1 MYNSVMNKFG
11 FKSDNATS
19 KRVEK
24 FIDKISFSY
33 HINTFDF
40 PIMHGHSDY
49 WEFTLLTDG
58 KLINVLNGT
67 KNRISAGQIFFSTTD
82 DVHCLKKSG
91 NEKLRY
97 INIVAREQA
106 VKNLTAL
113 FEPNFFDT
121 LKKMNRTHNFP
132 PHLATQINE
141 IVHQVLLLPDDASEK
156 YNGLLCGAVMLV
168 MQFLY
173 RKSADYIDFDKQTE
187 WVNELNK
194 AMKAP
199 EFLSYNVADLCS
211 LLHYSRMQLS
221 RIFRDKFGT
230 TPHQF
235 LINHKL
241 RYAQN
246 LLMTTDMK
254 VIDIA
259 EFVGFTNL
267 SSFNTY
273 FKNAYGIT
281 PGRFRKNS

>member
-1 MYNSVMNKFG
+1 MYKFG
-11 FKSDNATS
+11 FENDNATS

-40 PIMHGHSDY
+40 PTIHGHADY

-58 KLINVLNGT
+58 KLVNVSSGT
-67 KNRISAGQIFFSTTD
+67 KNLVSAGQLFFSTTD

-97 INIVAREQA
+97 INVIAREQA
-106 VKNLTAL
+106 VRDIAVM
-113 FEPNFFDT
+113 FSPNFFDT
-121 LKKMNRTHNFP
+121 LRSMKRTHEFP
-132 PHLATQINE
+132 PELEKQINE
-141 IVHQVLLLPDDASEK
+141 IVHQALLLPDNASEK
-156 YNGLLCGAVMLV
+156 YNGLLCGAVMLI

-173 RKSADYIDFDKQTE
+173 RKSADYIDIDSQTE

-194 AMKAP
+194 AMKDLG
-199 EFLSYNVADLCS
+199 FLSYNVADLCNI
-211 LLHYSRMQLS
+211 LHYSRMQLS
-221 RIFRDKFGT
+221 RIFQNKFGT
-230 TPHQF
+230 TPHRF
-235 LINHKL
+235 LIEHKL

-246 LLMTTDMK
+246 LLVTTDMK

-273 FKNAYGIT
+273 FKNAYGVT
-281 PGRFRKNS
+281 PGRFRKKS